1 MSEASTSRAAQ
12 FLPFAAL
19 SGYAEMVREA
29 EREAEKDGGRPAHGE
44 PSGEKSGA
52 DEQGAGSDAVVNWEA
67 AGVDGSS
74 WEATGGHGEGW
85 DDAAPRQKGPHTLA
99 GTNGVPLRS
108 ERTYL
113 RVVCETSEE
122 GETRP
127 LEVVWPDG
135 RRFKVVSSSPLRDLG
150 RWERGTKVLAWEVT
164 FRRRNRSETRR
175 IIWWERGRWFARRIS

>member
-1 MSEASTSRAAQ
+1 MSETRPSRAAQ

-19 SGYAEMVREA
+19 SGYAEMVRDT
-29 EREAEKDGGRPAHGE
+29 ERAAEKNGAGATFEGP
-44 PSGEKSGA
+44 PGEKGGTRARRDAGEADGA
-52 DEQGAGSDAVVNWEA
+52 TWETA
-67 AGVDGSS
+67 AS
-74 WEATGGHGEGW
+74 HGEGW
-85 DDAAPRQKGPHTLA
+85 GDTAPRQMEPHTLA

-122 GETRP
+122 GEARP

-135 RRFKVVSSSPLRDLG
+135 RRFKVVSSTLLRDLG

-164 FRRRNRSETRR
+164 FRRRNHSEARR
-175 IIWWERGRWFARRIS
+175 IIWWERGRWFTRRTG

>member
-1 MSEASTSRAAQ
+1 MSETRPARAAQ

-29 EREAEKDGGRPAHGE
+29 ESAAEKDGAGTAFEE
-44 PSGEKSGA
+44 PLVEKDGA
-52 DEQGAGSDAVVNWEA
+52 CARRAAEA
-67 AGVDGSS
+67 ADGTT
-74 WEATGGHGEGW
+74 WEATASHGEGW
-85 DDAAPRQKGPHTLA
+85 DDTTPRQTEPHTLA

-113 RVVCETSEE
+113 CVVCETSEE
-122 GETRP
+122 GEARP

-135 RRFKVVSSSPLRDLG
+135 RRFKVVSSTLLRDLG

-164 FRRRNRSETRR
+164 FRRRNHSEARR
-175 IIWWERGRWFARRIS
+175 IIWWERGRWFTRRAG